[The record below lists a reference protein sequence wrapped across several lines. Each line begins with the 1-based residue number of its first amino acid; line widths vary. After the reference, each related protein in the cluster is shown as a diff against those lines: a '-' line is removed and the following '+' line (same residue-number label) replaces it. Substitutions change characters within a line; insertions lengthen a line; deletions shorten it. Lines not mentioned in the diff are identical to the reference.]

1 MACPP
6 SRSSGLSR
14 LEASVALVIIGVLIS
29 IALPRLAAP
38 RVAAQQVRLK
48 TLMATAQ
55 TAAALFH
62 GRCLLERSR
71 LNDEPCSS
79 LLVEGSKVA
88 GVNYWPSATA
98 QGIVAALNRWT
109 DTPDMDWLP
118 DRVDGVPALRARLK
132 PAAAAGT
139 CEFLYVQAASPGAAP
154 RIVLVDASC
163 P

>member
-1 MACPP
+1 MPRQP
-6 SRSSGLSR
+6 SCSSGLTR
-14 LEASVALVIIGVLIS
+14 LEAAVALAIVGVLVS

-48 TLMATAQ
+48 MLMATAQ
-55 TAAALFH
+55 TAAGLFH
-62 GRCLLERSR
+62 GRCQIERSR
-71 LNDEPCSS
+71 GTDEPCSS
-79 LLVEGSKVA
+79 LVVEGSKVS

-98 QGIVAALNRWT
+98 AGIVAALNRWT

-132 PAAAAGT
+132 PVAAAGT
-139 CEFLYVQAASPGAAP
+139 CEFLYVQAASPGADP
-154 RIVLVDASC
+154 RIVLVDATC